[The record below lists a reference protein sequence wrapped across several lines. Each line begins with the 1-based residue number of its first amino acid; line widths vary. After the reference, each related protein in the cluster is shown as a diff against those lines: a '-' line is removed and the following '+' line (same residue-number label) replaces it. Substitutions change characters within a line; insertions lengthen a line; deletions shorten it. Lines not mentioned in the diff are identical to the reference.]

1 MMSALALKGSAK
13 KKRKRKSKMEMNEA
27 NPIILTIVE
36 YR

>member
-13 KKRKRKSKMEMNEA
+13 KKRKSKMEMNEA